1 MTDILW
7 IKNTTGIWIKDLQ
20 SIFHII
26 IIQMMTQAKNRYYS
40 GVPTVTIYILT
51 GSITTCTRVR
61 RMNGKIMKNRYI
73 IFDMDGTLLDSL
85 TDLQNTLNYCFRKE
99 GFPERTYQEVRTFV
113 GNGLRTL
120 IERAVPQ
127 GTPDEKTDEILEIFK
142 PHYMEH
148 CMDYTAP
155 YAGIMDMLAK
165 LKDAGYKMAIVS
177 NKADAA
183 LKHLSE
189 HFFGEFIDVAV
200 GERAGM
206 NKKPAPDLVYLAME
220 EIGATKDNTVYIGD
234 SEVDYQTAI
243 NSGLKCVSVLWGFR
257 DRELLEGYG
266 ADCFANFPEEVV
278 KILEDELC

>member
-1 MTDILW
+1 
-7 IKNTTGIWIKDLQ
+7 
-20 SIFHII
+20 
-26 IIQMMTQAKNRYYS
+26 
-40 GVPTVTIYILT
+40 
-51 GSITTCTRVR
+51 
-61 RMNGKIMKNRYI
+61 MNGKSMMNMKYI

-127 GTPDEKTDEILEIFK
+127 GTTDEKTDEILEAFK

-148 CMDYTAP
+148 CMDFTAP
-155 YAGIMDMLAK
+155 YEGIMDMLVK
-165 LKDAGYKMAIVS
+165 LKEAGYKMAIVS

-206 NKKPAPDLVYLAME
+206 DKKPAPDLVYLAME

-234 SEVDYQTAI
+234 SEVDYQTAM
-243 NSGLKCVSVLWGFR
+243 NSGLKCISVLWGFR
-257 DRELLEGYG
+257 DRELLEEYG
-266 ADCFANFPEEVV
+266 ANCFANTPEDVV

>member
-1 MTDILW
+1 
-7 IKNTTGIWIKDLQ
+7 
-20 SIFHII
+20 
-26 IIQMMTQAKNRYYS
+26 
-40 GVPTVTIYILT
+40 
-51 GSITTCTRVR
+51 
-61 RMNGKIMKNRYI
+61 MNGKIMKNRYI

-85 TDLQNTLNYCFRKE
+85 TDLQNTLNYCFKKE

-234 SEVDYQTAI
+234 SEVDYQTAM
-243 NSGLKCVSVLWGFR
+243 NSGLKCISVLWGFR
-257 DRELLEGYG
+257 DKDLLESYG
-266 ADCFANFPEEVV
+266 AKCFANTPNDVV
-278 KILEDELC
+278 KMLEEEIC

>member
-1 MTDILW
+1 
-7 IKNTTGIWIKDLQ
+7 
-20 SIFHII
+20 
-26 IIQMMTQAKNRYYS
+26 
-40 GVPTVTIYILT
+40 
-51 GSITTCTRVR
+51 
-61 RMNGKIMKNRYI
+61 MNGKIMKNRYI

-234 SEVDYQTAI
+234 SEVDYQTAM
-243 NSGLKCVSVLWGFR
+243 NSGLKCISVLWGFR
-257 DRELLEGYG
+257 DKDLLESYG
-266 ADCFANFPEEVV
+266 AKCFANTPNDVV
-278 KILEDELC
+278 KMLEEEIC

>member
-1 MTDILW
+1 
-7 IKNTTGIWIKDLQ
+7 
-20 SIFHII
+20 
-26 IIQMMTQAKNRYYS
+26 
-40 GVPTVTIYILT
+40 
-51 GSITTCTRVR
+51 
-61 RMNGKIMKNRYI
+61 MNGKIMKNRYI

-234 SEVDYQTAI
+234 SEVDYQTAM
-243 NSGLKCVSVLWGFR
+243 NSGLKCISVLWGFR
-257 DRELLEGYG
+257 DRDLLEGYG
-266 ADCFANFPEEVV
+266 ADCFASSPQDVV
-278 KILEDELC
+278 KMLEGKLC

>member
-1 MTDILW
+1 MN
-7 IKNTTGIWIKDLQ
+7 IKYL
-20 SIFHII
+20 
-26 IIQMMTQAKNRYYS
+26 
-40 GVPTVTIYILT
+40 
-51 GSITTCTRVR
+51 
-61 RMNGKIMKNRYI
+61 

-127 GTPDEKTDEILEIFK
+127 GTADKKIDEILEVFK

-148 CMDYTAP
+148 CMDFTAP
-155 YAGIMDMLAK
+155 YEGIMDMLVK
-165 LKDAGYKMAIVS
+165 LKEAGYKMAIVS

-234 SEVDYQTAI
+234 SEVDYQTAL
-243 NSGLKCVSVLWGFR
+243 NSGLPCISVLWGFR
-257 DRELLEGYG
+257 DKELLEGYG
-266 ADCFANFPEEVV
+266 ADCFANTPEEVV